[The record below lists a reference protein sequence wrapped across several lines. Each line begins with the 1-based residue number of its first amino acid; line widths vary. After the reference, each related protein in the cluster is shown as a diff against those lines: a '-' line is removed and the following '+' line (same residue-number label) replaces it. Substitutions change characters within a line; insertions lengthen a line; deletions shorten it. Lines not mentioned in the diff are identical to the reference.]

1 MSNELSE
8 RLHIQPSLAVNQD
21 GDKNVNIN
29 NQNGGT
35 VNFNITYQPNNA
47 DKSIELTG
55 ILQTLSRESYQLFVT
70 RDDEVFKNN
79 VVSVSASCI
88 PTKYSIV
95 KDDCRRYI
103 QISENDIEELKRI
116 PAIICLENTDYNGL
130 TDPNQWA
137 MFAYIKKIK
146 VTDKYIN
153 FAFNPIAPIQQQKL
167 CESRN
172 SIFFDLNMDCSVTSL
187 NISGWTIHK
196 TDIFEAF
203 EEAKIPSVPMP
214 RK

>member
-29 NQNGGT
+29 NQDGGT
-35 VNFNITYQPNNA
+35 VNFNITYQPNNV
-47 DKSIELTG
+47 DKIIELTG

-79 VVSVSASCI
+79 VVSVSASRI

-103 QISENDIEELKRI
+103 QISENDIEELKLI
-116 PAIICLENTDYNGL
+116 PAIICLENTDYNGF

-167 CESRN
+167 CEGRN

-203 EEAKIPSVPMP
+203 EEAKIPDIPMP
-214 RK
+214 RM